1 MKNNKWRIFQVV
13 QFILFLVVSVFL
25 FFRKVD
31 GTGAENT
38 ADVKLISLAIW
49 LGFYL
54 FVLALE
60 YGILFLI
67 VISKKISK
75 KEK

>member
-1 MKNNKWRIFQVV
+1 MKNNKWRIFQVI
-13 QFILFLVVSVFL
+13 QLTLFLSISIFL

-31 GTGAENT
+31 GSGAENT

-54 FVLALE
+54 FVLAIE
-60 YGILFLI
+60 YGVRFLTKI
-67 VISKKISK
+67 GKK
-75 KEK
+75 

>member
-1 MKNNKWRIFQVV
+1 MKNNKWRMFQII
-13 QFILFLVVSVFL
+13 QLILFLGISVFL

-31 GTGAENT
+31 GSGAENT

-54 FVLALE
+54 FVLAIE
-60 YGILFLI
+60 YGVRFLTRI
-67 VISKKISK
+67 GK
-75 KEK
+75 

>member
-1 MKNNKWRIFQVV
+1 MKNNKWRIFQIV

>member
-1 MKNNKWRIFQVV
+1 MKNNKWRIFQVI
-13 QFILFLVVSVFL
+13 QLILFLSISIFL

-31 GTGAENT
+31 GSGAENT

-54 FVLALE
+54 FVLAIE
-60 YGILFLI
+60 YGVRFLTKI
-67 VISKKISK
+67 GKK
-75 KEK
+75 

>member
-1 MKNNKWRIFQVV
+1 MKNNKWRIFQVI
-13 QFILFLVVSVFL
+13 QLILFLGISVFL

-31 GTGAENT
+31 GSGAENT

-54 FVLALE
+54 FVLAIE
-60 YGILFLI
+60 YGVRFL
-67 VISKKISK
+67 KHMN
-75 KEK
+75 

>member
-1 MKNNKWRIFQVV
+1 MKNNKWRIFQAI
-13 QFILFLVVSVFL
+13 QFILFLGISIFL

-31 GTGAENT
+31 GSGAENT

-54 FVLALE
+54 FILAIE
-60 YGILFLI
+60 YGIRFLTKI
-67 VISKKISK
+67 GKKQL
-75 KEK
+75 